1 MLGDPRKRKR
11 MAEGG
16 PHSRTGPT
24 RESPL
29 SLFLGLLPC
38 PNTGFHGDGMGGGLE
53 SFLTCSSRSQ
63 RRILECL
70 QPSLPSSTLGD
81 EEPKSCPYQPIS
93 PCHPSPQVYLGQSSL
108 LGHLHGL
115 LHFPLSFPS
124 TDLLLHRPGRA
135 HSHIS
140 LPSTVQPA
148 LSFPPPELCWF
159 CANSPPKVPQ
169 GPRLTHRRGGS
180 QTGVICCPTT
190 FILAR

>member
-1 MLGDPRKRKR
+1 MTTIISWCPVGRSRPEMLGDPRKRKR

-24 RESPL
+24 RESPP

-93 PCHPSPQVYLGQSSL
+93 PCHPSPHVYLGQSSL

-124 TDLLLHRPGRA
+124 TDLLTTVA
-135 HSHIS
+135 
-140 LPSTVQPA
+140 PSTWASPLPHQSTFHSPA
-148 LSFPPPELCWF
+148 SPFLSTP
-159 CANSPPKVPQ
+159 
-169 GPRLTHRRGGS
+169 
-180 QTGVICCPTT
+180 
-190 FILAR
+190 